1 MKSFFD
7 WILLAGMAG
16 TALFAAV
23 GDWLPVI
30 QSRLATL
37 RTMAVAGGGSVDWI
51 MAGGAIFLVVAL
63 ALYFRA
69 GKSTTGNVDGVAID
83 YSVPRYIKV
92 RVIE

>member
-7 WILLAGMAG
+7 WLLLAGMAA
-16 TALFAAV
+16 TALFAAA

-37 RTMAVAGGGSVDWI
+37 RTVAVAGGGSVDWT
-51 MAGGAIFLVVAL
+51 MAGGAIFLVVVL
-63 ALYFRA
+63 VIYSKA
-69 GKSTTGNVDGVAID
+69 GKPTTGNADEVAID
-83 YSVPRYIKV
+83 YSVPRYINV

>member
-7 WILLAGMAG
+7 WLLLAGMAA

-37 RTMAVAGGGSVDWI
+37 RTVAVAGGGSVDWT
-51 MAGGAIFLVVAL
+51 MAGGAIFLVVVL
-63 ALYFRA
+63 VIYSKA
-69 GKSTTGNVDGVAID
+69 GKPTTGNADEVAID
-83 YSVPRYIKV
+83 YSVPRYINV